1 MAAPAYH
8 TRVLLTRRAGAP
20 GAGGTTD
27 ADAGAIAACLDV
39 DERAPAPR
47 PAPGQLLV
55 RVTARPIHPADIMA
69 IQARPRGAKASA
81 CASAHKRIA
90 LSR

>member
-27 ADAGAIAACLDV
+27 ADADAIAACLDV

-47 PAPGQLLV
+47 PAPGTLLV

-69 IQARPRGAKASA
+69 IQARPLAAQKHPQTE
-81 CASAHKRIA
+81 AHKRIA